1 MSTIKVSEMLYSLK
15 MRITGITE
23 FGVSFAD
30 LIAGVITPPVEGA
43 RFDATFEGEASGPRL
58 SGTVSGVDYIRVR
71 GDGRFELHIHESITT
86 PDGVNIA
93 AHGDG
98 VGTLRSEGGVADLRV
113 NMTLFASSE
122 AYKWVNPLQLW
133 GIGTVN
139 LKEGVIEVVAYS
151 A

>member
-1 MSTIKVSEMLYSLK
+1 MSTIQVGEMLYSLK
-15 MRITGITE
+15 MRITGVTE

-30 LIAGVITPPVEGA
+30 LIAGVISPPVEGA
-43 RFDATFEGEASGPRL
+43 RFDAAFEGEASGPRL
-58 SGTVSGVDYIRVR
+58 NGTVSGVDYIRVR
-71 GDGRFELHIHESITT
+71 GDGRFELHLHETITT

-98 VGTLRSEGGVADLRV
+98 VGILGIEGGVADIRV
-113 NMTLFASSE
+113 NMTLFTSSE